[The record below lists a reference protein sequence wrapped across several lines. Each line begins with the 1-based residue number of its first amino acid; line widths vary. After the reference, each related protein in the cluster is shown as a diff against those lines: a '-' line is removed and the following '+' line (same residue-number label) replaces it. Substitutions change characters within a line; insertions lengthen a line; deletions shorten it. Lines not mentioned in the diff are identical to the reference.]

1 MCEDTVNT
9 VNPACLFIDVLN
21 VKNWMKQLKSQFE
34 HNELFERVPVSFVM
48 SAPNLLRVGTPEK
61 VFVEAQ
67 DYTGGEMNIKISV
80 KDYPRKSR
88 ELVSES
94 VTLKSGNSFMSL
106 IPEGR
111 DYFDENPTENQYV
124 YLLAQFPGHLLE
136 KVVLVS
142 FQSGFIFVQT
152 DKTIYTP
159 SSTVMYRVF
168 SLSPVLE
175 PVQSGISV
183 EIMVSLTI
191 RTLPIKSLDAPTED
205 PSARNIFILLSFGT
219 WKLVTRFQSTPQKN
233 FTTEFEVKEYVL
245 PSFEVSLST
254 EKAFFYVDDKEL
266 TIDINARYLYGK
278 DVSGVAFVTFGVQ
291 TTDNTKKLLPA
302 ALQRVVVQLTHG
314 HTHQQKILLL
324 LRKEHI
330 QETFKNV
337 YDLVHSSFYVS
348 VSVLTETGSEMVEA
362 KKGGIMIVTSP
373 YTVHF
378 KRTPKY
384 FKPGMPFDVTVFV
397 SNPDGTPA
405 NKISVEV
412 SSDGKTVMGTTKENG
427 LAKVTIN
434 SKDGA
439 SNLPISVKTKDPLL
453 TDERQARQ
461 QMTAEAYQ
469 ATGSK
474 SYLHIG
480 VDAAEL
486 AIDDQLKFNLNMGN
500 KADTQNHDL
509 TYLILN
515 KGQLV
520 RGERF
525 KRQGQSLVTLSLPVT
540 KDMVP
545 SFRIIAYY
553 HTGSTE
559 VVSDSVWV
567 DVKDTCLG
575 TLKVEVVNPKPVY
588 EPRKPFSLS
597 ITGDPGARVG
607 LVAVDKGVYVLNNK
621 HRLTQSK
628 IWDVIEKHDTGCTAG
643 SGKNSM
649 GVFFDA
655 GLVFQS
661 QSAGGTDFRTSAT
674 CPSPAKRRRRSI
686 TIMDFRNTLAE
697 KYQGLEKECCTDGMT
712 DNIMGLT
719 CERRSEY
726 ITEEDKCVKAFLH
739 CCKEMANKKVE
750 AKELILMHARSDDDD
765 DAYISSDEIVSRS
778 QFPESWLWEEELL
791 QCPAGK
797 SCTSFIKKSF
807 LKDSIT
813 SWQITAISLS
823 KTHGLCV
830 ADPLEMVVVK
840 NFFVDLKLPYSVVR
854 NEQVEIKAVLYNYEN
869 QEITVRVELMETE
882 DICSAATKRSKHRVT
897 VNMDPM
903 TSRAVPF
910 IIIPME
916 LGKHSI
922 EVKAAVFDSHLTD
935 GVKKDLNV
943 VVSFGVAY
951 GQQVEEVISTIPKR
965 QVPGTPA
972 TTQITEQ
979 ISQTI
984 EKAISGDSMASL
996 IVQPRGCG
1004 EQNMIYMTLPT
1015 IATHYL
1021 DNTNQWDQVGLE
1033 KRETAKK
1040 FIKMGYEQQQAFRKP
1055 DGSFSVWADKPSSS
1069 WLTAY
1074 VAKVFAM
1081 ASDIISIQDD
1091 VICSTLKWLV
1101 LNAQQP
1107 DGTFKETFTVYHG
1120 EMVGDV
1126 KGKDSDASMT
1136 AFVLIAMQ
1144 EGQKICAETS
1154 LPGSM
1159 TKATQYLE
1167 GRLKSLTNPY
1177 AVAMVSYAL
1186 ANAGK
1191 LNKEIL
1197 FQYSKAGG
1205 THWPVAGNHLFTLE
1219 ATAYALL
1226 ALVRAKEFDKAGA
1239 VVHWLNR
1246 QQKHSGGYGSTQT
1259 TIMVFQA
1266 VAEYR
1271 TYVKQVQDTNLEVDV
1286 MVSGRTKSVKWTF
1299 NRANAF
1305 LTRSD
1310 KVTVFIFHSVC
1321 VGVLYHFLVCVGAD
1335 CLCRFLST
1343 TQDAT
1348 MSILDIGLLTGFTVD
1363 NKDLTDLTSGKD
1375 RYIQKFEMDKLLS
1388 DRGSLII
1395 YLNTV
1400 SRTRPD
1406 RVAFRIHQVME
1417 VGLLQ
1422 PAGVT
1427 VYEYLAM
1434 ENRCVKFYHTEKRDG
1449 NLNRICT
1456 DDFCKCAEESCSVQ
1470 KKQNL
1475 NENDKEKMKVE
1486 REDKACEAGM
1496 DYVYKVTVEKA
1507 DLTSHTDVYHM
1518 KVNTVIKEGTDFGVE
1533 GQTRMFVG
1541 HPYCRNALGL
1551 QVGKSFLVMGQ
1562 SQDVIRVGNSLQ
1574 YLMGHQTWIEYW
1586 PTQAEGQTPAF
1597 RDQYSSIEELAHN
1610 INNFGCS
1617 T

>member
-1 MCEDTVNT
+1 GI
-9 VNPACLFIDVLN
+9 NPACLFIDVLN

-106 IPEGR
+106 ASITIPEGR

-302 ALQRVVVQLTHG
+302 ALQRVVVKDGKAKGVL
-314 HTHQQKILLL
+314 K
-324 LRKEHI
+324 KEHI

-348 VSVLTETGSEMVEA
+348 VSVLTETGSEMVE
-362 KKGGIMIVTSP
+362 
-373 YTVHF
+373 
-378 KRTPKY
+378 
-384 FKPGMPFDVTVFV
+384 VFV

-797 SCTSFIKKSF
+797 SCTSTSFIKKSF

-943 VVSFGVAY
+943 VAEGVLTKIEVKNVALKPSEHN

-1144 EGQKICAETS
+1144 EGQKICS

-1321 VGVLYHFLVCVGAD
+1321 VGVLYHFLVMTLYYAVPSDKDMECKNFDLKVTLEKQNKGIF
-1335 CLCRFLST
+1335 LSRPLTTSRKLFLST

-1456 DDFCKCAEESCSVQ
+1456 DDFCKCAEGANRSST
-1470 KKQNL
+1470 L
-1475 NENDKEKMKVE
+1475 FFT
-1486 REDKACEAGM
+1486 RLEDKACEAGM
-1496 DYVYKVTVEKA
+1496 DYVTVEKA

>member
-1 MCEDTVNT
+1 VGPLL
-9 VNPACLFIDVLN
+9 V
-21 VKNWMKQLKSQFE
+21 
-34 HNELFERVPVSFVM
+34 ELSIVMFLFVM

-94 VTLKSGNSFMSL
+94 VTLKSENSFMSL
-106 IPEGR
+106 ASITVSG
-111 DYFDENPTENQYV
+111 DYFNENPTENQYV

-159 SSTVMYRVF
+159 SSTGQAIPRPTPDNIIISKEVIYPNGGMK
-168 SLSPVLE
+168 
-175 PVQSGISV
+175 SGEHKLP
-183 EIMVSLTI
+183 EIV
-191 RTLPIKSLDAPTED
+191 
-205 PSARNIFILLSFGT
+205 SFGT

-302 ALQRVVVQLTHG
+302 ALQRVVVKDGKAKGVL
-314 HTHQQKILLL
+314 K
-324 LRKEHI
+324 KEHI

-500 KADTQNHDL
+500 KAGTQNHDL
-509 TYLILN
+509 TYLVGHPGS
-515 KGQLV
+515 GQLV

-575 TLKVEVVNPKPVY
+575 TVVNPKPVY

-943 VVSFGVAY
+943 VVSFGNFSHPSLILCFSTWRTD

-1144 EGQKICAETS
+1144 EGQKICAETVAS

-1310 KVTVFIFHSVC
+1310 KVTRHRNLTNPSDSQVMTLYYAVPSDKDMECKNFDLKVTLEKQNKGIFLSRP
-1321 VGVLYHFLVCVGAD
+1321 LTTSRAD

-1486 REDKACEAGM
+1486 REDKACE
-1496 DYVYKVTVEKA
+1496 KVRLYASCSYSNFFWCICAYIWNMVP
-1507 DLTSHTDVYHM
+1507 LGL
-1518 KVNTVIKEGTDFGVE
+1518 IGTDFGVE